1 MRKESQPENV
11 TGSGHMTSS
20 RGSIHHAR
28 WLSTSHAYELMA
40 PLGDQEVD
48 IPPVY
53 LTNFY
58 KEAIREWIGKN
69 WYCYY
74 HYCPM
79 YMYMHFF
86 HSFVLFWKNGGS
98 QLECQDAAV
107 SWRVVE
113 LANNLLISNMLH
125 LVHYVIQMIPGITP
139 FTGLCFLDWQG
150 NGTCT

>member
-69 WYCYY
+69 
-74 HYCPM
+74 
-79 YMYMHFF
+79 
-86 HSFVLFWKNGGS
+86 
-98 QLECQDAAV
+98 
-107 SWRVVE
+107 
-113 LANNLLISNMLH
+113 
-125 LVHYVIQMIPGITP
+125 
-139 FTGLCFLDWQG
+139 
-150 NGTCT
+150 